1 MDADGEHPI
10 ENIDEIM
17 KFKKQLIIGNRKKKI
32 ELSSFYLEK
41 FFLFYLRLKTRHV
54 DLEFM
59 ILKHYVRLIISLKK
73 IFM

>member
-17 KFKKQLIIGNRKKKI
+17 KFKKQLIIGNRRKKI

-41 FFLFYLRLKTRHV
+41 FF
-54 DLEFM
+54 
-59 ILKHYVRLIISLKK
+59 YVI
-73 IFM
+73 